1 MDGDGTTGE
10 ATDDDAWDFGDAW
23 THPVLKFGGANTA
36 RQAQLLP
43 ANAPTFSGTV
53 PDSTDNGA
61 VIDPILVPAATGGD
75 GASYTYAAS
84 GLPPGLAFD
93 ADGSGQCEAAPTADG
108 EFAVTVR
115 AHHADLNVSASDR
128 ATLTFTLTVET
139 AITIAANPADTTVSK
154 RSRPIRCL
162 CRNDSMAVFG

>member
-53 PDSTDNGA
+53 PDSTVDNGA
-61 VIDPILVPAATGGD
+61 AIDPILVPAATGGD

-84 GLPPGLAFD
+84 GLPPGLVFD
-93 ADGSGQCEAAPTADG
+93 ADGIGQCEAARTVCGAPNGVA
-108 EFAVTVR
+108 AVHHGDAR
-115 AHHADLNVSASDR
+115 A
-128 ATLTFTLTVET
+128 
-139 AITIAANPADTTVSK
+139 P
-154 RSRPIRCL
+154 P
-162 CRNDSMAVFG
+162 